1 MKIIDYNEVCIIICF
16 FITLDMFQIGRLG
29 SNDFVV
35 KGPLHYD
42 DSMMTCGPLSRY
54 ACRIEVSRKAPF
66 TAKIFAAGFSESQVL
81 YLYSYSA
88 KDTIIITL
96 TD

>member
-1 MKIIDYNEVCIIICF
+1 
-16 FITLDMFQIGRLG
+16 MFQIGRLG

-42 DSMMTCGPLSRY
+42 DSMITCGPLSRY
-54 ACRIEVSRKAPF
+54 ACRIEVSRRAPF

-81 YLYSYSA
+81 FINSYSA
-88 KDTIIITL
+88 IDTIIITL

>member
-1 MKIIDYNEVCIIICF
+1 
-16 FITLDMFQIGRLG
+16 MFQIGRLG

-42 DSMMTCGPLSRY
+42 DSMITCGPLSRY

-66 TAKIFAAGFSESQVL
+66 TAEIFAAGFSESKVL
-81 YLYSYSA
+81 FIHSFSGYHSNRLGWYYQ
-88 KDTIIITL
+88 IWHIMQL
-96 TD
+96 N